1 MRAFYKFCLLIFLL
15 TFDFVL
21 FAQPTDDGGGLEDDD
36 PLPTP
41 INTKLIWLALLGIIF
56 VLYTI
61 RKRTVIK

>member
-1 MRAFYKFCLLIFLL
+1 M
-15 TFDFVL
+15 